1 MPVKNGLKRFVWNLR
16 SQEMPTIDDVYI
28 EGSYGGGRAVPGI
41 YVVVLKVDG
50 QEFSTPMVIQQ
61 DPRVNVGQADF
72 LEQDELLKKLEQD
85 VTDIHVAVTRMRNLS
100 KQISQLSALIE
111 NDPSKA
117 AVVKLGKEINEKL
130 KALEDKLI
138 QPKSQSYDD
147 VINFVNKLSANII
160 FVHGEVNSNVPYVTA
175 GQKARYGELH
185 TEWLV
190 LKQDMDQL
198 MKKDVAGFNALCKQ
212 LAVEH
217 VLLPE

>member
-1 MPVKNGLKRFVWNLR
+1 
-16 SQEMPTIDDVYI
+16 
-28 EGSYGGGRAVPGI
+28 
-41 YVVVLKVDG
+41 
-50 QEFSTPMVIQQ
+50 
-61 DPRVNVGQADF
+61 
-72 LEQDELLKKLEQD
+72 
-85 VTDIHVAVTRMRNLS
+85 
-100 KQISQLSALIE
+100 
-111 NDPSKA
+111 
-117 AVVKLGKEINEKL
+117 
-130 KALEDKLI
+130 
-138 QPKSQSYDD
+138 

-175 GQKARYGELH
+175 GQKARYAELH

>member
-1 MPVKNGLKRFVWNLR
+1 
-16 SQEMPTIDDVYI
+16 
-28 EGSYGGGRAVPGI
+28 
-41 YVVVLKVDG
+41 VVLKVDG

-72 LEQDELLKKLEQD
+72 VEQDELLKKLEQD

-117 AVVKLGKEINEKL
+117 AVVKLGKDIIEKL

-175 GQKARYGELH
+175 GQKARYEELH
-185 TEWLV
+185 AEWLG

>member
-1 MPVKNGLKRFVWNLR
+1 
-16 SQEMPTIDDVYI
+16 
-28 EGSYGGGRAVPGI
+28 
-41 YVVVLKVDG
+41 
-50 QEFSTPMVIQQ
+50 MVIQQ
-61 DPRVNVGQADF
+61 DPRVNMGQADF
-72 LEQDELLKKLEQD
+72 VEQDELLKKLEQD

-100 KQISQLSALIE
+100 KQISLLSALVE

-160 FVHGEVNSNVPYVTA
+160 FVHGEVNSNMPYVTT
-175 GQKARYGELH
+175 GQKARYQELH

-190 LKQDMDQL
+190 LKQEMDQL